1 MTTRKSVLMILNLIQ
16 QEYFTA
22 QTGKN
27 TTTLALAKIMS
38 TVYVNR
44 ADICNSTDQGRNK
57 KNFDNNFF
65 ESSLHKSSVVI
76 ASHMH
81 DRQNMVNEYLNKSG
95 KSLYNL
101 QDGQEIPYNNIMN
114 LLDKCVVVNFKLHSL
129 PDLSKLSDRKIQE
142 STVHTTSLECLVP
155 GDIINADKL
164 KNIDSSMTISNIL
177 VDVPDGTTKPFFT
190 LNYTDCYEYNDN
202 DPVTLD
208 FVTYKSY
215 LHYPTESFYKF
226 NVFDEIV
233 KRKHYGVHRGYLNKN
248 YKCLKITICSEF
260 ERRKLI
266 IPSVR
271 VINLGQQTYNNS
283 IIFNSENL
291 VLRYTDN
298 NETHYV
304 ARTERGNCLFQS
316 LIFPNDDNIPDD
328 KKVTSPLLYIGK
340 IISATNN
347 HDLEEWTESFVNN
360 LTITPYKTLHGVGS
374 NPKARASFFSEL
386 SLRNDDNTL
395 TNIYLDKLY

>member
-27 TTTLALAKIMS
+27 ITTLALAKIMS

-65 ESSLHKSSVVI
+65 ESSLYKSSVVI

-177 VDVPDGTTKPFFT
+177 VDVSDGTTKPFVTF
-190 LNYTDCYEYNDN
+190 NYTDCYEYNDN

-233 KRKHYGVHRGYLNKN
+233 KRKHYGVHRKYLNKK

-260 ERRKLI
+260 KRRKLI

-271 VINLGQQTYNNS
+271 VINLGQQTNNSS

-304 ARTERGNCLFQS
+304 ARTETGNCLFQS
-316 LIFPNDDNIPDD
+316 LIFPNDDDIPDD
-328 KKVTSPLLYIGK
+328 KKITSPLLYMGK
-340 IISATNN
+340 IISANNN
-347 HDLEEWTESFVNN
+347 HDLEKWAESFVNN
-360 LTITPYKTLHGVGS
+360 LTITSHKTLHAVGS
-374 NPKARASFFSEL
+374 NPITRASFFSEL